1 MLGIFFDFTFMG
13 WSLPDDKKRKAI
25 NSVTDCLNS
34 VEFNLLNMQKMVGR
48 LTDISLMCPF
58 LSGFKR
64 NMLDDLCVLHG
75 ASYGKGVISPNTKAD
90 LLIWLGFLLDK
101 DIWLPIPSEP

>member
-1 MLGIFFDFTFMG
+1 
-13 WSLPDDKKRKAI
+13 
-25 NSVTDCLNS
+25 
-34 VEFNLLNMQKMVGR
+34 MVGR

-64 NMLDDLCVLHG
+64 NMLDDLCMLHG
-75 ASYGKGVISPNTKAD
+75 ALHGKGVISPKTKDD

-101 DIWLPIPSEP
+101 DVWLPILLEPLSQSMLK